1 MYTGVAVRL
10 GGEACKGF
18 ALTMA
23 LGHRGGLW
31 CRRARGGVAWLH
43 PVEHEAQPHKRDQ
56 HQLGEKEM
64 RYHGKIPS
72 YRWRNEGMVP
82 GFQTVSISR
91 RLEGHDPT
99 HGCSGEEQK
108 HYAML

>member
-1 MYTGVAVRL
+1 
-10 GGEACKGF
+10 
-18 ALTMA
+18 
-23 LGHRGGLW
+23 
-31 CRRARGGVAWLH
+31 
-43 PVEHEAQPHKRDQ
+43 
-56 HQLGEKEM
+56 M

-82 GFQTVSISR
+82 GFQTVSMSR

-99 HGCSGEEQK
+99 HGCSREEQK